1 MTSIV
6 TSLAVGSLLSAAA
19 IAQPPGYTVTDLGTL
34 PGGTF
39 SQASF
44 VSNSGLVTGVA
55 TAADGTQHSVLWLGG
70 RIIDITPRA
79 KGQNSEAFSF
89 NQWGQASVQAEVAT
103 KDPNNE
109 NFCAYGS
116 GLKCLP
122 FLWVYGSM
130 IPLPTLGGNNGSVG
144 NINNRG
150 LMAGFAE
157 NSTRDPECPPGV
169 SLSGTG
175 PQVLDFEAVVWGPG
189 INQVRELR
197 PLPGD
202 TVGAA
207 LWIND
212 DGQAVGMSGSC
223 ADTELPPLAFGPHA
237 VLWDRDGTPTDL
249 GNLGAA
255 VLNVSLSVNNQGQ
268 AVGFSSLTPH
278 SSPFNGTHAFLW
290 TRGTGM
296 RDLGTLPGDVVTGGT
311 AINDRGQVVG
321 PSFDPDGNPRAFLW
335 QNGVMSDLNT
345 LAPGSPLYLLFGT
358 AINSS
363 GQIAGFGA
371 TSTGDIHGFLAT
383 PGNGRAAGQSAGAES
398 EGAVSPMVLPE
409 EVRRLIRQRLPSG
422 LGVRK

>member
-1 MTSIV
+1 MKPIVISI
-6 TSLAVGSLLSAAA
+6 AASLLSTVAL
-19 IAQPPGYTVTDLGTL
+19 AQTHYTVTDLGTL
-34 PGGTF
+34 PGGSF

-44 VSNSGLVTGVA
+44 VNNSGIVTGVA
-55 TAADGTQHSVLWLGG
+55 TAADGTQHSVFWLGG
-70 RIIDITPRA
+70 RIFDMTPRA

-89 NQWGQASVQAEVAT
+89 NQWGQASVQAEVAA
-103 KDPNNE
+103 KDPKNE

-122 FLWVYGSM
+122 FLWLYGAM

-150 LMAGFAE
+150 LMAGYAE
-157 NSTRDPECPPGV
+157 NSTRDPQCPPGV

-175 PQVLDFEAVVWGPG
+175 PQVLDFEAVLWGPG
-189 INQVRELR
+189 LGQVRELH

-202 TVGAA
+202 TVGVA

-212 DGQAVGMSGSC
+212 NGQTAGMSGSC
-223 ADTELPPLAFGPHA
+223 ANTVLPPLAFGPHA
-237 VLWDRDGTPTDL
+237 VLWESDGTPTDL

-255 VLNVSLSVNNQGQ
+255 VVNVSLSVNNQGQ
-268 AVGFSSLTPH
+268 AVGFSSLTPQ

-290 TRGTGM
+290 TKHTGM
-296 RDLGTLPGDVVTGGT
+296 RDLGTLPGDVVSGGES
-311 AINDRGQVVG
+311 INDRSQVVG
-321 PSFDPDGNPRAFLW
+321 PSFDPDGNPRAYLW

-345 LAPGSPLYLLFGT
+345 LAPDSPLYLLFASG
-358 AINSS
+358 INSS

-371 TSTGDIHGFLAT
+371 TSTGDIHAFLAT
-383 PGNGRAAGQSAGAES
+383 PGNGRAAGQGMGADPES
-398 EGAVSPMVLPE
+398 AVSPMVLPE
-409 EVRRLIRQRLPSG
+409 DVRKLIRQRLPFG

>member
-1 MTSIV
+1 MKSIV
-6 TSLAVGSLLSAAA
+6 ISILAGSLLSAAA
-19 IAQPPGYTVTDLGTL
+19 VAQPHYTVSDLGTL
-34 PGGTF
+34 PGGAF

-44 VSNSGLVTGVA
+44 VGNSGLVTGVA
-55 TAADGTQHSVLWLGG
+55 TAAGGTQHSVFWLGG
-70 RIIDITPRA
+70 RIFDITPRA
-79 KGQNSEAFSF
+79 NGQNSEAFSI
-89 NQWGQASVQAEVAT
+89 NQWGQASVQAEVAA

-122 FLWVYGSM
+122 FLWLYGAM

-150 LMAGFAE
+150 LMAGYAE
-157 NSTRDPECPPGV
+157 NARRDPECPPGV

-189 INQVRELR
+189 LGQVRELR

-223 ADTELPPLAFGPHA
+223 ANTEIPPIAFGPHA

-249 GNLGAA
+249 GNLGASA
-255 VLNVSLSVNNQGQ
+255 LNVSLSVNNHGQ
-268 AVGFSSLTPH
+268 AVGFSSLTPQ

-290 TRGTGM
+290 TKGTGM
-296 RDLGTLPGDVVTGGT
+296 RDLGTLPGDVVTGGES
-311 AINDRGQVVG
+311 INDRSQVVG

-335 QNGVMSDLNT
+335 QNGVMSDLND
-345 LAPGSPLYLLFGT
+345 LAPGSPLYLLWAS

-371 TSTGDIHGFLAT
+371 TSTGDIHAFLAT
-383 PGNGRAAGQSAGAES
+383 PGNARPDNES
-398 EGAVSPMVLPE
+398 LVHPVTLPE
-409 EVRRLIRQRLPSG
+409 EVRKLIRQRLPSG

>member
-1 MTSIV
+1 MKSIV
-6 TSLAVGSLLSAAA
+6 TSIAVGSLLSAAA
-19 IAQPPGYTVTDLGTL
+19 MAQPHYTVTDLGTL
-34 PGGTF
+34 PGGSF

-44 VSNSGLVTGVA
+44 VNNSGVVTGVA

-70 RIIDITPRA
+70 RLFDITPRA

-89 NQWGQASVQAEVAT
+89 NQWGQASVQAEVAA

-122 FLWVYGSM
+122 FLWLYGAM

-150 LMAGFAE
+150 LMAGYAE
-157 NSTRDPECPPGV
+157 NTRRDPECPPGV

-175 PQVLDFEAVVWGPG
+175 PQVLDFEAVIWGPG

-223 ADTELPPLAFGPHA
+223 ANTEIPPIAFGPHA

-255 VLNVSLSVNNQGQ
+255 VLNVGLSINSSGQ
-268 AVGFSSLTPH
+268 VVGFSSLTPQ
-278 SSPFNGTHAFLW
+278 SSPFKGTHAFLW
-290 TRGTGM
+290 TKGTGM
-296 RDLGTLPGDVVTGGT
+296 RDLGTLPGDVVTGG
-311 AINDRGQVVG
+311 ASINDRSQVVG

-335 QNGVMSDLNT
+335 QNGVMSDLNA
-345 LAPGSPLYLLFGT
+345 LAPDSTLYLLWAS

-383 PGNGRAAGQSAGAES
+383 PANGRAAGQSVGAES
-398 EGAVSPMVLPE
+398 EGGVSPMVLPE
-409 EVRRLIRQRLPSG
+409 DVRKLIRQRLPSG

>member
-1 MTSIV
+1 MKSIV
-6 TSLAVGSLLSAAA
+6 ISILAGSLLSAVAM
-19 IAQPPGYTVTDLGTL
+19 AQPRYTVTDLGTL

-70 RIIDITPRA
+70 RLFDITPRA
-79 KGQNSEAFSF
+79 KGLNSEAFSV
-89 NQWGQASVQAEVAT
+89 NQWGQASVQAEVAA

-150 LMAGFAE
+150 LMAGYAE
-157 NSTRDPECPPGV
+157 NTRRDPECPSGV

-175 PQVLDFEAVVWGPG
+175 PQVLDFEAVIWGPG

-223 ADTELPPLAFGPHA
+223 ANTEIPPIAFGPHA

-249 GNLGAA
+249 GNLGASA
-255 VLNVSLSVNNQGQ
+255 LNVSLSVNNQGQ
-268 AVGFSSLTPH
+268 AVGFSSLTPQ

-290 TRGTGM
+290 TKGTGM
-296 RDLGTLPGDVVTGGT
+296 RDLGTLPGDVVTGG
-311 AINDRGQVVG
+311 ASINDRSQVVG

-335 QNGVMSDLNT
+335 QNGVMSDLND
-345 LAPGSPLYLLFGT
+345 LAPGSPLYLLWAS

-383 PGNGRAAGQSAGAES
+383 PGKTRPNDSQELVRPAA
-398 EGAVSPMVLPE
+398 LPE
-409 EVRRLIRQRLPSG
+409 EVRKLIRQQLPFG